1 MARRNEKVDNFIDID
16 IDEVVRDESTDLA
29 VLVRIDKDQKW
40 IPRSIIEKMEPKQI
54 TVQEWWAVQ
63 EGFV

>member
-1 MARRNEKVDNFIDID
+1 MARRNEKVANFIDID
-16 IDEVVRDESTDLA
+16 IDEIVRDESTDLA

>member
-40 IPRSIIEKMEPKQI
+40 IPRSVIEKMEPKQI
-54 TVQEWWAVQ
+54 TVQEWWAVK